1 MKPIKLLITT
11 AFVLLISLTTQAQS
25 SDPDENWAGED
36 KTVLRLPDSSQTVTI
51 GKPSSG
57 SDVCFEWEND
67 STIVGDRFKS
77 VITVNPQETVSTYT
91 VHRIDKCGEEI
102 RQIKVTLVDNVRLVS
117 VIPSKC
123 YNHGDTIKLE
133 DFIITTDPP
142 GFEDLV
148 KVKPIIA
155 SRPASFATPIGSQIL
170 TFSLNQGTPDSTQ
183 NVEVTVIN
191 DNLTAT
197 ASVSPDFLNFK
208 ETLQKAESLLVEAQK
223 FKAHIIDSLVV
234 GPPCSWEDPGVN
246 FDLTLPHN
254 TAYCCNGVIVDAFN
268 IMMPSISASIS
279 YECAFP
285 TSWCI
290 PGIGGLYFTLGF
302 GAGVTVGPF
311 AIRFRGDCS
320 QASVP
325 IDLSAEISGGARVQ
339 ALSKDLLS
347 FSAKFVGSGKI
358 GTEYIFGQGFEWEGL
373 VVDLSLQA
381 ELKTFGLL
389 SVKATYPFGSWTFF
403 K

>member
-1 MKPIKLLITT
+1 MKPTKVLIT
-11 AFVLLISLTTQAQS
+11 AVLALLISMTVQAQS
-25 SDPDENWAGED
+25 PDPGENWAGED
-36 KTVLRLPDSSQTVTI
+36 KTVLRLPDSSQIVTI
-51 GKPSSG
+51 GQPCKDADKCFSWEGPHIK
-57 SDVCFEWEND
+57 SDPHQ
-67 STIVGDRFKS
+67 S
-77 VITVNPQETVSTYT
+77 VITVNPQDSLSIYT
-91 VHRIDKCGEEI
+91 VRRIDKCGEAI
-102 RQIKVTLVDNVRLVS
+102 SQVRVTLVDNVSLVS
-117 VIPSKC
+117 VIPRSC
-123 YNHGDTIKLE
+123 YNDGDSIKLD
-133 DFIITTDPP
+133 DFKIITDPP
-142 GFEDLV
+142 GFDNLV
-148 KVKPIIA
+148 KFKPAIA

-170 TFSLNQGTPDSTQ
+170 TFTLEQGNKKDSTE
-183 NVEVTVIN
+183 VEVTVVN
-191 DNLTAT
+191 ENLTAT

-234 GPPCSWEDPGVN
+234 GPPCNWESPSVN
-246 FDLTLPHN
+246 FDLTLPYN
-254 TAYCCNGVIVDAFN
+254 TAYCCNGVLVDAFN

-285 TSWCI
+285 STWCI

-325 IDLSAEISGGARVQ
+325 IELSAEISGGARVQ
-339 ALSKDLLS
+339 ALSKDFLS

-358 GTEYIFGQGFEWEGL
+358 GTEYVFGRGFEWEGL
-373 VVDLSLQA
+373 VVDVSLQA
-381 ELKTFGLL
+381 ELKTFGLF
-389 SVKATYPFGSWTFF
+389 SVKATYPIGSWTFF